1 MKILF
6 AKDYDEMSRKAANII
21 ASQITM
27 KHNSVLGLATGSS
40 PIGTYKELIKKYEQ
54 GDLCFDGCYTANLDE
69 YRGLTKDNDQSYAYF
84 MYNNLFKYVNI
95 NMDKTN
101 IPDGSNP
108 DAEAECKRYDK
119 VVEDLGGVDIQLLGI
134 GHDGHIGFNEP
145 DDSFP
150 VGTHCVKLTDMTIEA
165 NKRFFARK
173 EDVPTEAYTMGI
185 GTIMKAKK
193 NLMVASGKDKAEIL
207 YKTAC
212 GEVKPDVPASILRLH
227 ADVTIV
233 ADEAALSMIIEK
245 APELVIGLPKK

>member
-54 GDLCFDGCYTANLDE
+54 GDLYFDGCYTANLDE

-108 DAEAECKRYDK
+108 DADAECARYDK

-193 NLMVASGKDKAEIL
+193 ILMVASGKDKAEIL

>member
-21 ASQITM
+21 ASQITL

-54 GDLCFDGCYTANLDE
+54 GDLCFGGCYTANLDE

-145 DDSFP
+145 DDNFP

-185 GTIMKAKK
+185 GTIMKAKRI
-193 NLMVASGKDKAEIL
+193 LMVASGKDKAEIL

-245 APELVIGLPKK
+245 APELVIGLPKA

>member
-54 GDLCFDGCYTANLDE
+54 GDLCFDDCYTANLDE

-108 DAEAECKRYDK
+108 DADAECARYDK

-193 NLMVASGKDKAEIL
+193 ILMVASGKDKAEIL

>member
-1 MKILF
+1 
-6 AKDYDEMSRKAANII
+6 
-21 ASQITM
+21 
-27 KHNSVLGLATGSS
+27 
-40 PIGTYKELIKKYEQ
+40 
-54 GDLCFDGCYTANLDE
+54 
-69 YRGLTKDNDQSYAYF
+69 
-84 MYNNLFKYVNI
+84 
-95 NMDKTN
+95 
-101 IPDGSNP
+101 
-108 DAEAECKRYDK
+108 
-119 VVEDLGGVDIQLLGI
+119 
-134 GHDGHIGFNEP
+134 
-145 DDSFP
+145 
-150 VGTHCVKLTDMTIEA
+150 MTIEA

-193 NLMVASGKDKAEIL
+193 ILMVASGKDKAEIL